1 MGASTMVK
9 KCIVVSLLFS
19 VVLCATVYA
28 WTVMRGACCKKQDCE
43 NVAERVIAE
52 PVTCPPYGR
61 KLAKSPRS
69 GKIYWGT
76 RSKNGVPC
84 DFAYRIQTPQRILVL
99 PDQSNAVAMAFAD
112 ILKAYGYGDWKS
124 MKAYMDNV
132 PDVVTNMHD
141 KVYLKLRYPLR
152 AALDEYFLNVKS
164 PLEFPDVESLDKY
177 LRVNIE
183 LVLFLGNMEQR
194 RGDYES
200 GLRYDYLV
208 LDQLNRYAKKYQD
221 EGLECFEVCV
231 DSFIEEWHRQIES
244 ENGFTRQYMWFQ
256 VDLQWPLYYEGSW
269 TLDKL
274 SAWAKQYA
282 SHLIKRGYT
291 PKWLSEFDDL
301 SEAVK

>member
-19 VVLCATVYA
+19 VVLCAAVYA
-28 WTVMRGACCKKQDCE
+28 WTVLRGAHFKKQDCE
-43 NVAERVIAE
+43 NVIERAPSE
-52 PVTCPPYGR
+52 LGASPLCGR
-61 KLAKSPRS
+61 KLVKSPRS
-69 GKIYWGT
+69 GQIYWGT

-84 DFAYRIQTPQRILVL
+84 DFAYRIQTPQRITVS
-99 PDQSNAVAMAFAD
+99 PDQSNAVAMVFAD
-112 ILKAYGYGDWKS
+112 ILKAYGNGDWKS
-124 MKAYMDNV
+124 MKVYIGNV

-141 KVYLKLRYPLR
+141 KVYLQLRYPLR
-152 AALDEYFLNVKS
+152 AALDENFLDVKS
-164 PLEFPDVESLDKY
+164 LLEFPDVESLDKY
-177 LRVNIE
+177 LRANIE

-200 GLRYDYLV
+200 GVRYDYLV

-221 EGLECFEVCV
+221 EGQEHFEACADRFV
-231 DSFIEEWHRQIES
+231 EEWHRQIES

-256 VDLQWPLYYEGSW
+256 VDLQWPLYYDGSW

-274 SAWAKQYA
+274 STWAKQYA